1 MEKLSTRSRKAM
13 LEKVTKVVLLLLL
26 LLQLYSMQLTFINSK
41 QKKKKLESSKMKDEK
56 FVMSKTNQLTN

>member
-13 LEKVTKVVLLLLL
+13 LEKVTKVVLLLL

>member
-1 MEKLSTRSRKAM
+1 MEKLSTRSRKEM
-13 LEKVTKVVLLLLL
+13 LEKVTKVALLLL

>member
-1 MEKLSTRSRKAM
+1 MEKLSTRSRNAM
-13 LEKVTKVVLLLLL
+13 LEKVTKVVLLLL
-26 LLQLYSMQLTFINSK
+26 LLQLYSMQLTFINCK

>member
-13 LEKVTKVVLLLLL
+13 LEKVTKVALLLL

>member
-1 MEKLSTRSRKAM
+1 MVKLSTRSRKEM
-13 LEKVTKVVLLLLL
+13 LEKVTKVALLLLL
-26 LLQLYSMQLTFINSK
+26 PQLYSMQLTFINSK

>member
-26 LLQLYSMQLTFINSK
+26 LQLYFMQLTFINSK